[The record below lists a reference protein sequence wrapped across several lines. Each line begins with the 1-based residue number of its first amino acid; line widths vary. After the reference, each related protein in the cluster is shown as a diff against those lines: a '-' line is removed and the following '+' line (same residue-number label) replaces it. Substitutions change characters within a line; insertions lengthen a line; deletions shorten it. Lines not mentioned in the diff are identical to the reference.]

1 MLWLLSH
8 FFFLIA
14 CSVCFSFHLAVLR
27 IFFFFKYYYY
37 SVGGERGW
45 GEGYLELRVESG
57 GKWTFLSQD
66 ITCVGAM
73 RKGSEGGN
81 RTRLGE
87 ISGGVTRCKV
97 PAKVW
102 RE

>member
-1 MLWLLSH
+1 MHVQFVSLFTLPYLE
-8 FFFLIA
+8 
-14 CSVCFSFHLAVLR
+14 
-27 IFFFFKYYYY
+27 FFFFKYYYY
-37 SVGGERGW
+37 SVGGEREW

-87 ISGGVTRCKV
+87 ISGGGDKV
-97 PAKVW
+97 
-102 RE
+102 